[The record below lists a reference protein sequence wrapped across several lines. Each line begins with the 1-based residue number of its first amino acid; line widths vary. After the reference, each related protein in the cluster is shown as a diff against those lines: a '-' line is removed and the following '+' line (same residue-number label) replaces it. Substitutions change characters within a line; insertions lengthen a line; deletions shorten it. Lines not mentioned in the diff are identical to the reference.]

1 MKKIILSA
9 IVCFGLGVNLAN
21 AEETN
26 IPTVAAVFQMNTT
39 DQASVAA
46 AFGKFAQ
53 SDCRKSMP
61 AGIRIMQET
70 FNGDED
76 ISHSVI
82 WNFADAKAMTQSFG
96 ALGQCRAW
104 ADTAAVL
111 SQQVEFKSQQ
121 LMITL
126 AAGGDYTKDSVYVIW
141 QMNISDESTYLAAYE
156 KLMKAQ
162 IEEGV
167 VTGAYGLWRV
177 QGGANSDV
185 THVAFSGAADMETL
199 LSNSTP
205 SKSFVAFQKKVAG
218 LRKVHRRNINVVM
231 ADL

>member
-1 MKKIILSA
+1 
-9 IVCFGLGVNLAN
+9 
-21 AEETN
+21 
-26 IPTVAAVFQMNTT
+26 
-39 DQASVAA
+39 
-46 AFGKFAQ
+46 
-53 SDCRKSMP
+53 
-61 AGIRIMQET
+61 
-70 FNGDED
+70 
-76 ISHSVI
+76 
-82 WNFADAKAMTQSFG
+82 
-96 ALGQCRAW
+96 
-104 ADTAAVL
+104 VL

-167 VTGAYGLWRV
+167 VSGAYGLWRV